1 MKRRDFLKAT
11 LAGAALTTTAG
22 GLPTRLFGATRPNIE
37 LQPGTEKA
45 WPKLRVR
52 GSHRAVGEAIGE
64 AFGPTTQEALKTRA
78 KWFKPLYEF
87 STSKDGRPIVDE
99 MLAKA
104 RLHAGPAVEELEG
117 WAAGAGMDFRELF
130 VLNCK
135 SEIEAFIDSRCG
147 CAGCTTAAF
156 AGDGR
161 LLVWHNEDGHK
172 AYEGKMFLLEAENP
186 GVPRV
191 LGLVYPGIMAGNAP
205 WVNDEGI
212 LMTTNYIPS
221 AKVQAGIPRYFMDR
235 MAMQART
242 VEDAIAV
249 VCHAERAYAFHHIVA
264 DLKTRR
270 AWTVEGNPDK
280 ISKREVKGLVLHTN
294 HLRWEGMKDEPQFET
309 YIEISSKPRL
319 RSVTEDLMALNGG
332 AGTKLHD
339 LARALTSHD
348 GAPYS
353 VCRHPAGKATGAT
366 LGAAIFRADERHPQ
380 DAGPFK
386 AVFLKGQPCQEN
398 STPYTIG

>member
-11 LAGAALTTTAG
+11 LAGAALATTTG
-22 GLPTRLFGATRPNIE
+22 VLPARLFAATRPNKE
-37 LQPGTEKA
+37 LQPGTASA

-52 GSHRAVGEAIGE
+52 GSHRGVGEAIGE

-104 RLHAGPAVEELEG
+104 RLHAGAAVEELEG
-117 WAAGAGMDFRELF
+117 WAAGAGMEFRQLF

-147 CAGCTTAAF
+147 CAGCTTVAF
-156 AGDGR
+156 ADDDG

-172 AYEGKMFLLEAENP
+172 AYQGKMFVLDAAVP
-186 GVPRV
+186 GVPRAV
-191 LGLVYPGIMAGNAP
+191 GLVYPGIMAGNAP
-205 WVNDEGI
+205 WVNDQGI
-212 LMTTNYIPS
+212 VMTTNYIPS
-221 AKVQAGIPRYFMDR
+221 AKVHAGIPRYFLDR
-235 MAMQART
+235 MAMEART
-242 VEDAIAV
+242 AEDAIAI
-249 VCHAERAYAFHHIVA
+249 VCHPERAYAFHHIVA

-280 ISKREVKGLVLHTN
+280 ISQREVKGLVLHTN
-294 HLRWEGMKDEPQFET
+294 HLRWEGMKDEPQFEK
-309 YIEISSKPRL
+309 YIKLSSMPRL
-319 RSVTEDLMALNGG
+319 ASVT
-332 AGTKLHD
+332 KD
-339 LARALTSHD
+339 LAGIAAPRREDVIKAVSTHE

-353 VCRHPAGKATGAT
+353 VCRHPAKGSSGAT
-366 LGAAIFRADERHPQ
+366 LGAALFEATKGAPQ
-380 DAGPFK
+380 GAAPF
-386 AVFLKGQPCQEN
+386 AVEYWKGQPCLGKVA
-398 STPYTIG
+398 TYPVG